1 MEAMSNLWLPL
12 GSLLVAQ
19 SVVSAEEIEQA
30 LAEQRRSGGRLGEI
44 LIARGY
50 TSRAAIIDALA
61 QQAELL
67 FELDA
72 ETSIAADQALHRD
85 LAAVL
90 LVHAKDATAPLEDT
104 RDTAEALATDF
115 AAAINLA
122 RHHLAAR
129 RAELRAKKD

>member
-1 MEAMSNLWLPL
+1 MEAMNHLWRPL

-19 SVVSAEEIEQA
+19 GVVSAEQIDEA
-30 LAEQRRSGGRLGEI
+30 MNEQRQSGARLGEI

-50 TSRAAIIDALA
+50 TSRDAIIDALA

-72 ETSIAADQALHRD
+72 ESSADADQALHQD

-90 LVHAKDATAPLEDT
+90 LVHAKDATESLEDT
-104 RDTAEALATDF
+104 REKGEPSATDF
-115 AAAINLA
+115 AAAVDLA

-129 RAELRAKKD
+129 RAQLRPKQE

>member
-1 MEAMSNLWLPL
+1 MNHLWRPL

-19 SVVSAEEIEQA
+19 GVVSAEQIDEA
-30 LAEQRRSGGRLGEI
+30 MNEQRQSGARLGEI

-72 ETSIAADQALHRD
+72 ESSADADQALHRD

-90 LVHAKDATAPLEDT
+90 LVHAKDATESLEDM
-104 RDTAEALATDF
+104 REKGEPFATDF
-115 AAAINLA
+115 AAAVDLA
-122 RHHLAAR
+122 RHRLAAR
-129 RAELRAKKD
+129 RADLRPKQD

>member
-1 MEAMSNLWLPL
+1 MEAMSHLWRPL

-19 SVVSAEEIEQA
+19 GVVTTAEIEHA
-30 LAEQRRSGGRLGEI
+30 MAEQRQSGARLGEI

-67 FELDA
+67 FEPDA
-72 ETSIAADQALHRD
+72 ESSADADQALHRD

-90 LVHAKDATAPLEDT
+90 LEYAKDATAPLEDT
-104 RDTAEALATDF
+104 RENGEALATDF
-115 AAAINLA
+115 PAAVEQA
-122 RHHLAAR
+122 RNHLAAR
-129 RAELRAKKD
+129 RAELRPKKD

>member
-1 MEAMSNLWLPL
+1 MAAMSHLSRPL

-19 SVVSAEEIEQA
+19 GVVSAEALEEA
-30 LAEQRRSGGRLGEI
+30 LAEQKLSGARVGEI
-44 LIARGY
+44 LIARCY

-72 ETSIAADQALHRD
+72 ESSADADQALQRD
-85 LAAVL
+85 LDTVL
-90 LVHAKDATAPLEDT
+90 LEHARVATAPLDGT
-104 RDTAEALATDF
+104 RGTSGALATDF
-115 AAAINLA
+115 PAVVDRA

-129 RAELRAKKD
+129 RAELSAKKA

>member
-1 MEAMSNLWLPL
+1 MEAMNHLWRPL

-19 SVVSAEEIEQA
+19 GVVSAEQIDEA
-30 LAEQRRSGGRLGEI
+30 MNEQRQSGARLGEI

-50 TSRAAIIDALA
+50 TSRDAIIDALA

-72 ETSIAADQALHRD
+72 ESSADADQALHQD

-90 LVHAKDATAPLEDT
+90 LVHAKDAPESLEDKGEPS
-104 RDTAEALATDF
+104 AIDF
-115 AAAINLA
+115 AAAVDLA

-129 RAELRAKKD
+129 RAALRRNQD

>member
-1 MEAMSNLWLPL
+1 MEAMNHLSRPL

-19 SVVSAEEIEQA
+19 GVVSAEQIEEA
-30 LAEQRRSGGRLGEI
+30 MAEQRQSGARLGEI

-72 ETSIAADQALHRD
+72 ASSADADQALNRD

-90 LVHAKDATAPLEDT
+90 LVHAKEATVSLEET
-104 RDTAEALATDF
+104 REKDEPLATDF
-115 AAAINLA
+115 AAAVDLA

-129 RAELRAKKD
+129 RAELRLKKE

>member
-1 MEAMSNLWLPL
+1 MEAMSHLWRPL

-19 SVVSAEEIEQA
+19 GVVSAEQIDEA
-30 LAEQRRSGGRLGEI
+30 VAEQRQSGARLGEI

-50 TSRAAIIDALA
+50 TSRDAIIDALA

-72 ETSIAADQALHRD
+72 ESSADADQALHQD

-90 LVHAKDATAPLEDT
+90 LVHAKDATESLED
-104 RDTAEALATDF
+104 EGESSVTDF
-115 AAAINLA
+115 AAAVDLA

-129 RAELRAKKD
+129 RAQLRPKQD